1 MKNRNL
7 AIIAHVDHGKTTLID
22 RLFKQS
28 GVFKA
33 HQDIEERV
41 MDSGELE
48 KERGITITAKNASF
62 TWKGVNINIVDT
74 PGHSDFGGE
83 VERALFMVDGALLL
97 VDASEGP
104 LPQTRFVLRKAL
116 EKNIKIIVV
125 INKVDRPDA
134 RIEEIEEKILEL
146 FYDLATNEEQIHY
159 PTFYASSKN
168 GWASKKNVPK
178 EDCNELMDAI
188 ITEFPEPKVD
198 RNGEFAMLVANR
210 VYSSFMGQ
218 FAVGRIESGKVIV
231 GQKLV
236 VIDENNQN
244 REFVVTALERFAGL
258 TTERVDELEAGNIA
272 LISGAESIEIGD
284 TICCAEN
291 PIVLPRLKVDPP
303 TVAIRISVNTSPLAG
318 TEGTYV
324 TTKKLEELLD
334 RACQSNVSLKMEK
347 TKSPEVFLLK
357 GRGELQ
363 LVILLEELRR
373 LGYELMV
380 GCPEIIPMTK
390 DGKLFEPEEAMVV
403 DVPDTMIG
411 VVTQLLSERGGVMDH
426 MEHMHASSRVRL
438 EFTIPTRGLFGIRSP
453 MLTGTRGEA
462 IFSSSFKGYIPYL
475 GKRFSRKNG
484 ALIADRPGVSVQYG
498 LFHLQSRGKLFIPQ
512 GVKVYEGMIFGENN
526 RVNDIN
532 ADATKTKKL
541 TNMRAS
547 GTDDSTKLIDIQMMD
562 LDEAIVWID
571 EDEWVEI
578 TPKTIRLRKSELR
591 SNMRTLIRDQDK
603 RNDNEEY

>member
-1 MKNRNL
+1 MKIRNL

-33 HQDIEERV
+33 HQEMEERV

-48 KERGITITAKNASF
+48 KERGITITAKNANF
-62 TWKGVNINIVDT
+62 TWKCVTINIVDT
-74 PGHSDFGGE
+74 PGHADFGGE

-116 EKNIKIIVV
+116 EKNIKVIVV

-134 RIEEIEEKILEL
+134 RIEEVEEKILEL
-146 FYDLATNEEQIHY
+146 FYDLVTNEEQLNY
-159 PTFYASSKN
+159 KTFYASSKN
-168 GWASKKNVPK
+168 GWASSKKNTK
-178 EDCNELMDAI
+178 GEDFNELMDAI
-188 ITEFPEPKVD
+188 VSEFPSPKVD
-198 RNGEFAMLVANR
+198 IDKPFSMLVANR
-210 VYSSFMGQ
+210 VYSTFMGQ
-218 FAVGRIESGKVIV
+218 FAVGRIEYGKVSV
-231 GQKLV
+231 GQKLAL
-236 VIDENNQN
+236 INENNEVK
-244 REFVVTALERFAGL
+244 EFTVTALEKFAGL
-258 TTERVDELEAGNIA
+258 STERVDELEAGNIA

-291 PIVLPRLKVDPP
+291 PVALPRLKVDPP

-318 TEGTYV
+318 TEGIYV
-324 TTKKLEELLD
+324 TTKKLEELLEK
-334 RACQSNVSLKMEK
+334 ACQTNVSLKMDK
-347 TKSPEVFLLK
+347 TQSAEVFLLK

-363 LVILLEELRR
+363 LVVLLEELRR
-373 LGYELMV
+373 QGYELMV
-380 GCPEIIPMTK
+380 GCPEIIPIQK
-390 DGKLFEPEEAMVV
+390 DGQLLEPEETLII
-403 DVPDTMIG
+403 DVPDSMIG
-411 VVTQLLSERGGVMDH
+411 TVTQLLADRGGRMDN

-453 MLTGTRGEA
+453 MLTATRGEA
-462 IFSSSFKGYIPYL
+462 IFSSSLKGYIPYL

-498 LFHLQSRGKLFIPQ
+498 LFHLQSRGKLFIKE

-526 RVNDIN
+526 RVNDLN
-532 ADATKTKKL
+532 ADATKAKKL

-547 GTDDSTKLIDIQMMD
+547 GSDESTKLVEIKEMD

-571 EDEWVEI
+571 DNEWVEI
-578 TPKTIRLRKSELR
+578 TPNTIRLRKAELR
-591 SNMRTLIRDQDK
+591 NSFRTVIR
-603 RNDNEEY
+603 EG

>member
-1 MKNRNL
+1 MKIRNL

-33 HQDIEERV
+33 HQEVEERV

-62 TWKGVNINIVDT
+62 VWKTVNINIVDT

-134 RIEEIEEKILEL
+134 RIDEVEEKILEL
-146 FYDLATNEEQIHY
+146 FYDLVTNEDQLNY
-159 PTFYASSKN
+159 KTFYASSKN
-168 GWASKKNVPK
+168 GWASSKKNEQGK
-178 EDCNELMDAI
+178 DFNELMDSI
-188 ITEFPEPKVD
+188 ITEFPGPKV
-198 RNGEFAMLVANR
+198 ELHKPFSMLVANR
-210 VYSSFMGQ
+210 TYSSFMGQ
-218 FAVGRIESGKVIV
+218 MAVGRIESGKVWV
-231 GQKLV
+231 GQKLTI
-236 VIDENNQN
+236 IDENNEIK
-244 REFVVTALERFAGL
+244 EFSVTALERFAGL
-258 TTERVDELEAGNIA
+258 GTERVELLEAGNIA
-272 LISGAESIEIGD
+272 LISGAEKVEIGD
-284 TICCAEN
+284 TICCSEN
-291 PIVLPRLKVDPP
+291 PVQLTRLKVDPP
-303 TVAIRISVNTSPLAG
+303 TVGIRVSVNTSPLAG
-318 TEGTYV
+318 TEGVYA
-324 TTKKLEELLD
+324 TTKKLEELLEK
-334 RACQSNVSLKMEK
+334 ACQNNVSLKMEK
-347 TKSPEVFLLK
+347 TQSPEVFLLK

-363 LVILLEELRR
+363 LVVLFEELRR
-373 LGYELMV
+373 KGYELML
-380 GCPEIIPMTK
+380 GCPEIIPIQK
-390 DGKLFEPEEAMVV
+390 DGQLLEPEESFVV
-403 DVPDTMIG
+403 DVPDNMVG
-411 VVTQLLSERGGVMDH
+411 VVTQLMAERGGRMDH
-426 MEHMHASSRVRL
+426 MEHMHVSSRVRL

-453 MLTGTRGEA
+453 MLTSTRGEA
-462 IFSSSFKGYIPYL
+462 VFSSSLKGYIPYQ

-498 LFHLQSRGKLFIPQ
+498 LFHLQARGRLFVRE
-512 GVKVYEGMIFGENN
+512 GVKIYEGMIFGEHN
-526 RVNDIN
+526 RVNDLN

-547 GTDDSTKLIDIQMMD
+547 GSDESTKLIEIKEME

-571 EDEWVEI
+571 EDEWVEL
-578 TPKTIRLRKSELR
+578 TPKSIRLRKAELR
-591 SNMRTLIRDQDK
+591 SNFRKVIRD
-603 RNDNEEY
+603 NNED

>member
-1 MKNRNL
+1 MKIRNL

-33 HQDIEERV
+33 HQEVEERV

-48 KERGITITAKNASF
+48 KERGITITAKNAAF

-116 EKNIKIIVV
+116 EKNIKVIVV

-134 RIEEIEEKILEL
+134 RIDEIEEKILEL
-146 FYDLATNEEQIHY
+146 FYDLVTDEEQLNY
-159 PTFYASSKN
+159 KTFYASSKN
-168 GWASKKNVPK
+168 GWASSKKNVK
-178 EDCNELMDAI
+178 GVDFNELMDAI
-188 ITEFPEPKVD
+188 ITEFPAPKV
-198 RNGEFAMLVANR
+198 ELEKPFSMLVANR

-218 FAVGRIESGKVIV
+218 FAVGRIESGRVEV
-231 GQKLV
+231 GQKLA
-236 VIDENNQN
+236 VINENNEVK
-244 REFVVTALERFAGL
+244 EFAVTALERFAGL
-258 TTERVDELEAGNIA
+258 STERVDEMEAGNIA

-291 PIVLPRLKVDPP
+291 PVQLPRLKVDPP
-303 TVAIRISVNTSPLAG
+303 TVAMRISVNTSPLAG
-318 TEGTYV
+318 TEGIYV
-324 TTKKLEELLD
+324 TTKKLEELLEK
-334 RACQSNVSLKMEK
+334 ACQTNVSLKMQK
-347 TKSPEVFLLK
+347 TASPEVFLLK

-373 LGYELMV
+373 QGYELMV
-380 GCPEIIPMTK
+380 GCPEIIPYEK
-390 DGKLFEPEEAMVV
+390 DGELFEPEETMVV
-403 DVPDTMIG
+403 DIPDDMIG
-411 VVTQLLSERGGVMDH
+411 VVTQLLSDRGGKMDM

-453 MLTGTRGEA
+453 MLTATRGEA
-462 IFSSSFKGYIPYL
+462 IFSSSFKGYIPYM

-498 LFHLQSRGKLFIPQ
+498 LFHLQARGKLFIRE

-526 RVNDIN
+526 RVNDLN

-547 GTDDSTKLIDIQMMD
+547 GSDDSTKLIEIKDMD
-562 LDEAIVWID
+562 LDEAVVWID
-571 EDEWVEI
+571 ENEWVEI
-578 TPKTIRLRKSELR
+578 TPKNIRLRKAELR
-591 SNMRTLIRDQDK
+591 ANMREVIRSQD
-603 RNDNEEY
+603 

>member
-1 MKNRNL
+1 MKIRNL

-33 HQDIEERV
+33 HQEMEERV

-48 KERGITITAKNASF
+48 KERGITITAKNAAF
-62 TWKGVNINIVDT
+62 VWKCVNINIVDT

-134 RIEEIEEKILEL
+134 RIDEIEEKILEL
-146 FYDLATNEEQIHY
+146 FYDLATNDEQLHY
-159 PTFYASSKN
+159 LTFYASSKN
-168 GWASKKNVPK
+168 GWASSQKKLHG
-178 EDCNELMDAI
+178 EDFNELMDAI
-188 ITEFPEPKVD
+188 INEFPEPKVEKD
-198 RNGEFAMLVANR
+198 KPFSMLVANR
-210 VYSSFMGQ
+210 VYSSFMGK
-218 FAVGRIESGKVIV
+218 FAVGRIESGTVRV
-231 GQKLV
+231 GEKIAIINEKNEV
-236 VIDENNQN
+236 T
-244 REFVVTALERFAGL
+244 EFAVTAIERFAGL
-258 TTERVDELEAGNIA
+258 KTERVDELDAGNIA
-272 LISGAESIEIGD
+272 LISGSENVEIGD
-284 TICCAEN
+284 TLCCAEN
-291 PIVLPRLKVDPP
+291 PVALPRLKVDPP
-303 TVAIRISVNTSPLAG
+303 TVAIRVSVNTSPLAG
-318 TEGTYV
+318 TEGIYA
-324 TTKKLEELLD
+324 TTNKLEELLD
-334 RACQSNVSLKMEK
+334 KACQTNVSLKMER
-347 TKSPEVFLLK
+347 TQSSEVFLLK

-373 LGYELMV
+373 LGYEMMV
-380 GCPEIIPMTK
+380 GCPEIIPVMK
-390 DGKLFEPEEAMVV
+390 DGKMFEPEETLII

-411 VVTQLLSERGGVMDH
+411 VVTQLLSERGGVMDN

-453 MLTGTRGEA
+453 MLTATRGEA
-462 IFSSSFKGYIPYL
+462 IFSSSIKGYIPYL

-498 LFHLQSRGKLFIPQ
+498 LFHLQSRGKLFIPE
-512 GVKVYEGMIFGENN
+512 GIKVYEGMIFGENN
-526 RVNDIN
+526 RVNDLN
-532 ADATKTKKL
+532 ADATKSKKL
-541 TNMRAS
+541 TNMRATGS
-547 GTDDSTKLIDIQMMD
+547 DDSTKLIDIKQMD

-571 EDEWVEI
+571 DNEWVEI
-578 TPKTIRLRKSELR
+578 TPKNIRLRKAELR
-591 SNMRTLIRDQDK
+591 NSFRTVIRDQDK
-603 RNDNEEY
+603 LNSKD

>member
-1 MKNRNL
+1 MKIRNL

-33 HQDIEERV
+33 HQEVEERV

-48 KERGITITAKNASF
+48 KERGITITAKNAAF

-134 RIEEIEEKILEL
+134 RIDEIEEKILEL
-146 FYDLATNEEQIHY
+146 FYDLVTDEEQLNY
-159 PTFYASSKN
+159 KTFYASSKN
-168 GWASKKNVPK
+168 GWASSKKNVK
-178 EDCNELMDAI
+178 GMDFNELMDAI
-188 ITEFPEPKVD
+188 ITEFPAPKV
-198 RNGEFAMLVANR
+198 ELEKPFSMLVANR

-218 FAVGRIESGKVIV
+218 FAVGRIESGRVEV
-231 GQKLV
+231 GQKLA
-236 VIDENNQN
+236 VINENNEVK
-244 REFVVTALERFAGL
+244 EFAVTALERFAGL
-258 TTERVDELEAGNIA
+258 STERVDELEAGNIA

-284 TICCAEN
+284 TICSAEN
-291 PIVLPRLKVDPP
+291 PVQLPRLKVDPP
-303 TVAIRISVNTSPLAG
+303 TVAMRISVNTSPLAG
-318 TEGTYV
+318 TEGIYV
-324 TTKKLEELLD
+324 TTKKLEELLEK
-334 RACQSNVSLKMEK
+334 ACQTNVSLKMEK
-347 TKSPEVFLLK
+347 TASPEVFLLK

-373 LGYELMV
+373 QGYELMV
-380 GCPEIIPMTK
+380 GCPEIIPYEK
-390 DGKLFEPEEAMVV
+390 DGESFEPEETMVV
-403 DVPDTMIG
+403 DVPDDMIG
-411 VVTQLLSERGGVMDH
+411 VVTQLLSDRGGKMEM
-426 MEHMHASSRVRL
+426 MEHMHASARVRL

-453 MLTGTRGEA
+453 MLTATRGEA
-462 IFSSSFKGYIPYL
+462 IFSSSFKGYIPYM

-484 ALIADRPGVSVQYG
+484 ALVADRPGVSVQYG
-498 LFHLQSRGKLFIPQ
+498 LFHLQARGKLFIRE
-512 GVKVYEGMIFGENN
+512 GMKVYEGMIFGEHN
-526 RVNDIN
+526 RVNDLN

-547 GTDDSTKLIDIQMMD
+547 GSDDSTKLIEIKDLD
-562 LDEAIVWID
+562 LDEAVVWID
-571 EDEWVEI
+571 ENEWVEI
-578 TPKTIRLRKSELR
+578 TPKNIRLRKAELR
-591 SNMRTLIRDQDK
+591 ANMREVIRSQD
-603 RNDNEEY
+603 